1 MAPNSVEIRYGT
13 AMMATKA
20 LINLSGFADVSV
32 VIPCYRCKHTI
43 KRALDSVYN
52 QTLRPTEIILVE
64 DASNDGTLEYLY
76 SISKEYSA
84 GWIKIVALDTN
95 SGPGTA
101 RNVGWNASSQRYV
114 AFLDSDD
121 SWHPQKIEI
130 QYLWMERNPHV
141 ALTGQMGVV
150 VGDAVEA
157 TAIFF
162 QMSDIV
168 FSEVSKFRLLLSNKF
183 STPSVLIRREVHYR
197 FTAGKRF
204 CEDYELWCKVLCAGH
219 RCFTV
224 DVPLT
229 FCYKPLYGHA
239 GLSGDLWK
247 MESGE
252 LSVYDVLRKNGNIN
266 MAVLFFLKAWSLTRY
281 FRRAIRIKFVTR
293 LP

>member
-1 MAPNSVEIRYGT
+1 
-13 AMMATKA
+13 MMVTKA
-20 LINLSGFADVSV
+20 LVNLSGFADVSV

-43 KRALDSVYN
+43 KRALNSVYN
-52 QTLRPTEIILVE
+52 QTLRPAEVILVE
-64 DASNDGTLEYLY
+64 DASDDETLEYLN
-76 SISKEYSA
+76 SISKEYSV
-84 GWIKIVALDTN
+84 GWIKVIPLEIN

-101 RNVGWNASSQRYV
+101 RNVGWNASNQRYV

-130 QYLWMERNPHV
+130 QYLWMERNPNV

-150 VGDAVEA
+150 ISEAVDS
-157 TAIFF
+157 TAKCF
-162 QMSDIV
+162 QMNDV
-168 FSEVSKFRLLLSNKF
+168 EFSEISKFRLLLSNKF

-204 CEDYELWCKVLCAGH
+204 CEDYELWCKVACAGH
-219 RCFTV
+219 ACFAV

-239 GLSGDLWK
+239 GLSGDLWN
-247 MESGE
+247 MEDGE
-252 LSVYDVLRKNGNIN
+252 LSVYEVLRKDGRIN
-266 MAVLFFLKAWSLTRY
+266 MAVAFFLKAWSLMRY
-281 FRRAIRIKFVTR
+281 FRRTIRIKFVTN

>member
-1 MAPNSVEIRYGT
+1 
-13 AMMATKA
+13 MMVTKA
-20 LINLSGFADVSV
+20 LIKLSGFADVSV

-52 QTLRPTEIILVE
+52 QTLRPAEIILVE
-64 DASNDGTLEYLY
+64 DASDDETLEYLN

-84 GWIKIVALDTN
+84 GWIKVVPLEIN

-101 RNVGWNASSQRYV
+101 RNVGWNASNQRYV

-150 VGDAVEA
+150 ISEAVDA
-157 TAIFF
+157 TAKCFHMN
-162 QMSDIV
+162 QVV
-168 FSEVSKFRLLLSNKF
+168 FSEISKFRLLLSNKF
-183 STPSVLIRREVHYR
+183 STPSVLIRREVQYR

-204 CEDYELWCKVLCAGH
+204 CEDYELWCKVVCAGH
-219 RCFTV
+219 GCFTV
-224 DVPLT
+224 NVPLT

-239 GLSGDLWK
+239 GLSGDLWN

-252 LSVYDVLRKNGNIN
+252 LNVYDVLLKNGSIN
-266 MAVLFFLKAWSLTRY
+266 MAVAFFLKAWSLMRY
-281 FRRAIRIKFVTR
+281 FRRTIRIKFVTN
-293 LP
+293 LS